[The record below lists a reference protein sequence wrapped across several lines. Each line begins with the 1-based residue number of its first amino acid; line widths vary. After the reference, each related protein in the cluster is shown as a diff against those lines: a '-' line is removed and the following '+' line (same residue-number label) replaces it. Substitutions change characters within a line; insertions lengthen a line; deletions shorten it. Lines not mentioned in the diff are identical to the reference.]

1 MVLFQMSRSTTT
13 RTEELVPR
21 GTSGPKETQNYWGF
35 ANFPNQ
41 VFRRAVKNGFDF
53 TLMVVGRSGLGKSTF
68 INTLFLAEINNL
80 NEKEST
86 PTPLPSTVRV
96 EEKLVKLTENSV
108 SLNLTLVDTPG
119 FGDAVNNSKCW
130 EPIVNYVESK
140 FFEHFCEETRIDRG
154 DKPIDK
160 CVHLCLYFIEP
171 SGHGLKPID
180 IELMKHLHG
189 RVNIVPVIAKAD
201 CLTRDELRRFK
212 NQIVKDAEAA
222 DIKLYKFPELEDPS
236 ADKTTAEKLRK
247 ALPFAIIGSN
257 TLKEK
262 DGRRIRYREYP
273 WGTVEVENMEHND
286 FLTLRD
292 MIIRTNLIDMI
303 DVTRNVHYENFRFRQ
318 MEGLPK
324 NEKNRDP
331 FTHLEDERRQKEEEL
346 AEKRETLEKVSFGLQ
361 TTSYKGFQVFNEKTA
376 ARQKRNVE
384 RMSSLDEIEQQNM
397 QKLDAKRAEI
407 IRLRHEI
414 GELRNGTLTSSQTSL
429 ATYNENN
436 SQNSTF
442 NSTSKSS
449 PPPTATSSTSGTMKK
464 RMGGLGLFNRN

>member
-1 MVLFQMSRSTTT
+1 MSSRTTNTTSISSSTKSD
-13 RTEELVPR
+13 
-21 GTSGPKETQNYWGF
+21 GQKETTQNYWGF

-80 NEKEST
+80 NEKEAAHVSS
-86 PTPLPSTVRV
+86 PLPSTVRV
-96 EEKLVKLTENSV
+96 EEKLVRLLENSV

-119 FGDAVNNSKCW
+119 FGDAVNNSKCY
-130 EPIVNYVESK
+130 EPIVNYVEGK
-140 FFEHFCEETRIDRG
+140 FFQQFCEETRIDRG
-154 DKPIDK
+154 DKPVDK

-212 NQIVKDAEAA
+212 AQIVKDAEAA
-222 DIKLYKFPELEDPS
+222 EIKLYKFPELEDS
-236 ADKTTAEKLRK
+236 SLDKEKVEKLRK

-257 TLKEK
+257 MLKQK
-262 DGRRIRYREYP
+262 DGRSIRYREYP

-303 DVTRNVHYENFRFRQ
+303 DVTRNVHYENFRYRQ

-331 FTHLEDERRQKEEEL
+331 FTHLEDEKRQKEQEL
-346 AEKRETLEKVSFGLQ
+346 AEKRETLER
-361 TTSYKGFQVFNEKTA
+361 VFNEKTA
-376 ARQKRNVE
+376 ARKQRNDE
-384 RMSSLDEIEQQNM
+384 RMSALEEFELQNR
-397 QKLDAKRAEI
+397 QKIDAKRAEI

-429 ATYNENN
+429 ATTYNENS
-436 SQNSTF
+436 SQNSTL
-442 NSTSKSS
+442 NSTAKSS
-449 PPPTATSSTSGTMKK
+449 PPPPAAAGGTMKK
-464 RMGGLGLFNRN
+464 RIGGLGLFNRN

>member
-1 MVLFQMSRSTTT
+1 MSSRTTNSSRLDESIRS
-13 RTEELVPR
+13 
-21 GTSGPKETQNYWGF
+21 SQKETQNYWGF

-80 NEKEST
+80 SEQDLIST
-86 PTPLPSTVRV
+86 EAHPSTVRV
-96 EEKLVKLTENSV
+96 EEKLVKLVENSV
-108 SLNLTLVDTPG
+108 TLQLTLVDTPG

-140 FFEHFCEETRIDRG
+140 FFEQFCEETRIDRQE
-154 DKPIDK
+154 KIVDK

-171 SGHGLKPID
+171 SGHGLKAID
-180 IELMKHLHG
+180 IELMKHIHG

-201 CLTRDELRRFK
+201 CLTREELRRFK
-212 NQIVKDAEAA
+212 EQIVKDAEAA
-222 DIKLYKFPELEDPS
+222 EIKLYKFPELEDPT
-236 ADKTTAEKLRK
+236 ADKATADKLRK
-247 ALPFAIIGSN
+247 ILPFAIIGSN
-257 TLKEK
+257 SLKEQH
-262 DGRRIRYREYP
+262 GRRIRYREYP

-331 FTHLEDERRQKEEEL
+331 FTHFEEERRQKERDL
-346 AEKRETLEKVSFGLQ
+346 TDKRAMLEK
-361 TTSYKGFQVFNEKTA
+361 VFNEKTT
-376 ARQKRNVE
+376 ARTHRNNE
-384 RMSSLDEIEQQNM
+384 RMSALEEAEQQH
-397 QKLDAKRAEI
+397 KLKMEAKRAEI
-407 IRLRHEI
+407 HRLRHEI
-414 GELRNGTLTSSQTSL
+414 ADLRSGNLSSSQTSL
-429 ATYNENN
+429 SMYNENN
-436 SQNSTF
+436 QSQNSTM
-442 NSTSKSS
+442 NSTAKSS
-449 PPPTATSSTSGTMKK
+449 PPHNGSSSTSGTMKK
-464 RMGGLGLFNRN
+464 RIGGLGIFNRN

>member
-1 MVLFQMSRSTTT
+1 MSRTTNSSKLLDESRVT
-13 RTEELVPR
+13 Q
-21 GTSGPKETQNYWGF
+21 KEAQNYWGF

-80 NEKEST
+80 NEKDAVAH
-86 PTPLPSTVRV
+86 PHPSTVRV
-96 EEKLVKLTENSV
+96 EEKLVKLVENSV

-140 FFEHFCEETRIDRG
+140 FFEHFCEETRIDREE
-154 DKPIDK
+154 KIVDK

-180 IELMKHLHG
+180 VELMKHLHG

-201 CLTRDELRRFK
+201 CLTRDELCRFK
-212 NQIVKDAEAA
+212 QQIVKDAEAA
-222 DIKLYKFPELEDPS
+222 EIKLYKFPEVEDNQ
-236 ADKTTAEKLRK
+236 DKASAEKLRK
-247 ALPFAIIGSN
+247 TLPFAIIGSN
-257 TLKEK
+257 SLKEK
-262 DGRRIRYREYP
+262 DGKRIRYREYP
-273 WGTVEVENMEHND
+273 WGTVEVENCEHND

-292 MIIRTNLIDMI
+292 MIIRTNLIDMV

-331 FTHLEDERRQKEEEL
+331 FTHLEEERRQKDREL
-346 AEKRETLEKVSFGLQ
+346 AEKRATLER
-361 TTSYKGFQVFNEKTA
+361 VFNEKTTS
-376 ARQKRNVE
+376 RKQRNNE
-384 RMSSLDEIEQQNM
+384 RMTALEEHDQINK

-414 GELRNGTLTSSQTSL
+414 NELRNGNLTSSQTSL
-429 ATYNENN
+429 AMYNEN
-436 SQNSTF
+436 SQNSTL
-442 NSTSKSS
+442 STSKSS
-449 PPPTATSSTSGTMKK
+449 PPPTQTASGTMKK
-464 RMGGLGLFNRN
+464 RIGTLGLFNRN

>member
-1 MVLFQMSRSTTT
+1 MTRVANSSKLDESRF
-13 RTEELVPR
+13 
-21 GTSGPKETQNYWGF
+21 TSQKETQNYWGF

-80 NEKEST
+80 NEEKDVVAH
-86 PTPLPSTVRV
+86 PHPSTVRV
-96 EEKLVKLTENSV
+96 EEKLVKLVENSV

-140 FFEHFCEETRIDRG
+140 FFEHFCEETRIDREE
-154 DKPIDK
+154 KIVDK

-212 NQIVKDAEAA
+212 KQIVRDAEAA
-222 DIKLYKFPELEDPS
+222 EIKLYKFPEVEEDS
-236 ADKTTAEKLRK
+236 ADKAAAEMLKK
-247 ALPFAIIGSN
+247 TLPFAIIGSN
-257 TLKEK
+257 SLREK
-262 DGRRIRYREYP
+262 DGKRIRYREYP
-273 WGTVEVENMEHND
+273 WGTVEVENMDHND

-292 MIIRTNLIDMI
+292 MIIRTNLIDMV

-331 FTHLEDERRQKEEEL
+331 FTHLEEERRQKDREL
-346 AEKRETLEKVSFGLQ
+346 TEKRATLER
-361 TTSYKGFQVFNEKTA
+361 VFTEKTA
-376 ARQKRNVE
+376 SRKQRNDE
-384 RMSSLDEIEQQNM
+384 RMTALEEAETLNK

-414 GELRNGTLTSSQTSL
+414 NELRNGNMTSSQTSL
-429 ATYNENN
+429 AMYNENN
-436 SQNSTF
+436 HSQNSTS
-442 NSTSKSS
+442 STMKSS
-449 PPPTATSSTSGTMKK
+449 PPTTVSSGTMKK
-464 RMGGLGLFNRN
+464 RIGTLGLFNRNN

>member
-1 MVLFQMSRSTTT
+1 MSSRTTNSSL
-13 RTEELVPR
+13 RQD
-21 GTSGPKETQNYWGF
+21 PKETQNYWGF

-80 NEKEST
+80 TEKDAS
-86 PTPLPSTVRV
+86 PVTPLPSTVRV
-96 EEKLVKLTENSV
+96 EEKLVKLVENSV

-154 DKPIDK
+154 EKIDDK

-212 NQIVKDAEAA
+212 AQIVKDAEAA
-222 DIKLYKFPELEDPS
+222 EIKLYKFPELEDPS
-236 ADKTTAEKLRK
+236 TDKVTVEKLRK

-257 TLKEK
+257 SLKEK
-262 DGRRIRYREYP
+262 DGKRIRYREYP

-292 MIIRTNLIDMI
+292 MIIRTNLIDMV

-331 FTHLEDERRQKEEEL
+331 FTHLEEEKRQKEREL
-346 AEKRETLEKVSFGLQ
+346 HDKRATLEK
-361 TTSYKGFQVFNEKTA
+361 VFNEKTA
-376 ARQKRNVE
+376 ARKQRNDE
-384 RMSSLDEIEQQNM
+384 RMAALEEAEQQNR
-397 QKLDAKRAEI
+397 QKIDAKRAEI

-414 GELRNGTLTSSQTSL
+414 GELRNGNLTSSQTSL
-429 ATYNENN
+429 AMYNENN
-436 SQNSTF
+436 LSQNSTL
-442 NSTSKSS
+442 NSTKSS
-449 PPPTATSSTSGTMKK
+449 PPPTAASSTSGTMKK
-464 RMGGLGLFNRN
+464 RMGALGLFNRN

>member
-1 MVLFQMSRSTTT
+1 MYLYTHPFLKYCSFNVLLTLLPLLFSASHIKISNFQQKMSS
-13 RTEELVPR
+13 RTANSSSRNDESLR
-21 GTSGPKETQNYWGF
+21 TGQHKENPNYWGF

-80 NEKEST
+80 NEKESA
-86 PTPLPSTVRV
+86 PTHPHPSTVRV
-96 EEKLVKLTENSV
+96 EEKLVKLVENSV

-140 FFEHFCEETRIDRG
+140 FFEQFCEETRIDRG
-154 DKPIDK
+154 EKIVDK

-189 RVNIVPVIAKAD
+189 RVNIVPVISKAD
-201 CLTRDELRRFK
+201 CLTRDELLRFK
-212 NQIVKDAEAA
+212 KQIVKDAETAE
-222 DIKLYKFPELEDPS
+222 IKLYKFPELEDPYT
-236 ADKTTAEKLRK
+236 DKVAIEKLRK

-257 TLKEK
+257 MLKEK
-262 DGRRIRYREYP
+262 DGKKIRYREYP
-273 WGTVEVENMEHND
+273 WGTVEVENMQHND

-331 FTHLEDERRQKEEEL
+331 FTHLEEERRQKEQDL
-346 AEKRETLEKVSFGLQ
+346 DEKRNTLEKVQ
-361 TTSYKGFQVFNEKTA
+361 TTTQTTNY
-376 ARQKRNVE
+376 
-384 RMSSLDEIEQQNM
+384 
-397 QKLDAKRAEI
+397 
-407 IRLRHEI
+407 
-414 GELRNGTLTSSQTSL
+414 TLKSKMC
-429 ATYNENN
+429 ATWL
-436 SQNSTF
+436 
-442 NSTSKSS
+442 
-449 PPPTATSSTSGTMKK
+449 M
-464 RMGGLGLFNRN
+464 